1 MLKLE
6 TTAGNVTGTVRDFRW
21 VPFALSVPR
30 GGVWPCQLF
39 IQSPV
44 KNGRWVIHIHIIAP
58 YAKRFIIYNIYNLCH
73 IYRSVF
79 HLKTARFP
87 PANCTEWPDI
97 CTQVRTSSRSFPRNV
112 LLVINISG

>member
-44 KNGRWVIHIHIIAP
+44 KNGRWVICTSITVAIA
-58 YAKRFIIYNIYNLCH
+58 L
-73 IYRSVF
+73 
-79 HLKTARFP
+79 L
-87 PANCTEWPDI
+87 DI
-97 CTQVRTSSRSFPRNV
+97 
-112 LLVINISG
+112 

>member
-1 MLKLE
+1 ME
-6 TTAGNVTGTVRDFRW
+6 TTTGNVTGTVRDFRW

-44 KNGRWVIHIHIIAP
+44 KNGRWVIIIHRSIILLDISE
-58 YAKRFIIYNIYNLCH
+58 YLQHLQYLST
-73 IYRSVF
+73 YRSVF